1 MLKFYFNTMTK
12 TRFTLKY
19 SRIHSVQACG
29 SKVEWKTKAKFLYKG
44 LAFPFSPLP
53 FPWKFLYFSPHLV
66 SNPGKLYYNSRQY
79 LFFYKCCLS
88 EQKADVTLLQQI
100 SKRRHY
106 FPEAHML
113 FRSNLDSGLKRK
125 WYVYILFGFL
135 QKKGVF
141 GVKKKKCV
149 HQDQPQ
155 LYNLLCFIQQS
166 QRSPSEEGC
175 ADTWEAGPVS
185 QTQAGGS

>member
-1 MLKFYFNTMTK
+1 MSIQRAGFSLLPPPVPLKV
-12 TRFTLKY
+12 
-19 SRIHSVQACG
+19 SV
-29 SKVEWKTKAKFLYKG
+29 F
-44 LAFPFSPLP
+44 F
-53 FPWKFLYFSPHLV
+53 PHLE
-66 SNPGKLYYNSRQY
+66 SWIITPDGIC
-79 LFFYKCCLS
+79 FYKCCLS
-88 EQKADVTLLQQI
+88 EQKADVTFLQQI

-106 FPEAHML
+106 FPEERVL

-125 WYVYILFGFL
+125 WYVYSLFGFL
-135 QKKGVF
+135 QKKGGCL
-141 GVKKKKCV
+141 GVKKKECV

-185 QTQAGGS
+185 PTQAGGS

>member
-1 MLKFYFNTMTK
+1 MKNKSKISIQRAGFSLLPPPIPLNV
-12 TRFTLKY
+12 
-19 SRIHSVQACG
+19 SV
-29 SKVEWKTKAKFLYKG
+29 F
-44 LAFPFSPLP
+44 FPHTW
-53 FPWKFLYFSPHLV
+53 FPIQESCIITPD
-66 SNPGKLYYNSRQY
+66 SIC
-79 LFFYKCCLS
+79 FYKCCLS

-106 FPEAHML
+106 FPEAHVL

-125 WYVYILFGFL
+125 WHVYILFGFL
-135 QKKGVF
+135 KKKGDVW
-141 GVKKKKCV
+141 GKKKKCV

-175 ADTWEAGPVS
+175 ADTWEAGPAS